1 MQRSRKRWA
10 IHKNNKLSV
19 IVLVPNRILD
29 LLYQNFESAVTPIF
43 KDLRKLISK
52 DLKESVKITSQQSLF
67 VKCLFKNFTHFR
79 GYHIIE
85 KMIFII
91 YVLKHFLLVCG
102 LTVIFPEGEF

>member
-52 DLKESVKITSQQSLF
+52 DLKESVKITSQQIENINKE
-67 VKCLFKNFTHFR
+67 VE
-79 GYHIIE
+79 IIKQE
-85 KMIFII
+85 SNRNSGVAKYI
-91 YVLKHFLLVCG
+91 
-102 LTVIFPEGEF
+102 T

>member
-29 LLYQNFESAVTPIF
+29 LLYQNFESAVSPIF

-52 DLKESVKITSQQSLF
+52 DLKESVKITSQQIENINKE
-67 VKCLFKNFTHFR
+67 VE
-79 GYHIIE
+79 IIKQE
-85 KMIFII
+85 SNRNSGVAKYI
-91 YVLKHFLLVCG
+91 
-102 LTVIFPEGEF
+102 T

>member
-10 IHKNNKLSV
+10 IHKKNKLSV

-52 DLKESVKITSQQSLF
+52 ELKESVKITSQQRENINKE
-67 VKCLFKNFTHFR
+67 VE
-79 GYHIIE
+79 IIKQE
-85 KMIFII
+85 SNRNSGVAKYI
-91 YVLKHFLLVCG
+91 
-102 LTVIFPEGEF
+102 T